1 MGKRWCAALLCAVLA
16 CSMTGCGDFLDR
28 EWYEVKD
35 HSPTYYEGEGRDVL
49 RADTYQDLVNNILIL
64 VGNHAESGTIWLYYA
79 QEGLDAAEAAEKAS
93 REVEKDTPMGSYA
106 VSYIQYTVDDTARNY
121 SEIVVTIGYK
131 RTEKEIINMVHAT
144 NVSALH
150 DLLSDAAAE
159 GKTSLVVQ
167 LSAFEGQSY
176 QVRQAVAQ
184 VQAAHDYAADRGW
197 RYWIS
202 DVGRYLRKQVAAS
215 PLPNA
220 EQGDSRHDRSF
231 DFSACCVFLL
241 FRLFCALRRKPAA
254 GILFSVRHAEDSWL
268 QHGKSIRDVR
278 CVAGRND
285 PSDAHWRLSGVY
297 GGRYEDND
305 IGSPAC

>member
-184 VQAAHDYAADRGW
+184 VAVRWPPLQRAVRICQQT
-197 RYWIS
+197 RIS
-202 DVGRYLRKQVAAS
+202 NT
-215 PLPNA
+215 PL
-220 EQGDSRHDRSF
+220 
-231 DFSACCVFLL
+231 
-241 FRLFCALRRKPAA
+241 KM
-254 GILFSVRHAEDSWL
+254 
-268 QHGKSIRDVR
+268 
-278 CVAGRND
+278 
-285 PSDAHWRLSGVY
+285 
-297 GGRYEDND
+297 
-305 IGSPAC
+305 

>member
-184 VQAAHDYAADRGW
+184 VQAAVGGSGW
-197 RYWIS
+197 TTNFY
-202 DVGRYLRKQVAAS
+202 
-215 PLPNA
+215 PNA
-220 EQGDSRHDRSF
+220 DT
-231 DFSACCVFLL
+231 
-241 FRLFCALRRKPAA
+241 P
-254 GILFSVRHAEDSWL
+254 
-268 QHGKSIRDVR
+268 
-278 CVAGRND
+278 
-285 PSDAHWRLSGVY
+285 GVVEIIM
-297 GGRYEDND
+297 R
-305 IGSPAC
+305 

>member
-184 VQAAHDYAADRGW
+184 VQAAVDGSGW
-197 RYWIS
+197 TTNFY
-202 DVGRYLRKQVAAS
+202 
-215 PLPNA
+215 PNA
-220 EQGDSRHDRSF
+220 DN
-231 DFSACCVFLL
+231 
-241 FRLFCALRRKPAA
+241 P
-254 GILFSVRHAEDSWL
+254 
-268 QHGKSIRDVR
+268 
-278 CVAGRND
+278 
-285 PSDAHWRLSGVY
+285 GVVEIIM
-297 GGRYEDND
+297 R
-305 IGSPAC
+305 

>member
-1 MGKRWCAALLCAVLA
+1 MGKRWCAVLLCAVLA

-176 QVRQAVAQ
+176 QVQQTVYQ
-184 VQAAHDYAADRGW
+184 VQSAMGGSGW
-197 RYWIS
+197 VTNFY
-202 DVGRYLRKQVAAS
+202 
-215 PLPNA
+215 PNA
-220 EQGDSRHDRSF
+220 
-231 DFSACCVFLL
+231 AN
-241 FRLFCALRRKPAA
+241 A
-254 GILFSVRHAEDSWL
+254 GVVEILMR
-268 QHGKSIRDVR
+268 
-278 CVAGRND
+278 
-285 PSDAHWRLSGVY
+285 
-297 GGRYEDND
+297 
-305 IGSPAC
+305 

>member
-121 SEIVVTIGYK
+121 SEIVVSIGYK

-176 QVRQAVAQ
+176 QVQQTVYQ
-184 VQAAHDYAADRGW
+184 VQSAMGGSGW
-197 RYWIS
+197 VTNFY
-202 DVGRYLRKQVAAS
+202 
-215 PLPNA
+215 PNA
-220 EQGDSRHDRSF
+220 
-231 DFSACCVFLL
+231 AN
-241 FRLFCALRRKPAA
+241 A
-254 GILFSVRHAEDSWL
+254 GVVEILMR
-268 QHGKSIRDVR
+268 
-278 CVAGRND
+278 
-285 PSDAHWRLSGVY
+285 
-297 GGRYEDND
+297 
-305 IGSPAC
+305 

>member
-184 VQAAHDYAADRGW
+184 VQAAVGGSGW
-197 RYWIS
+197 TPNFY
-202 DVGRYLRKQVAAS
+202 
-215 PLPNA
+215 PNA
-220 EQGDSRHDRSF
+220 DT
-231 DFSACCVFLL
+231 
-241 FRLFCALRRKPAA
+241 P
-254 GILFSVRHAEDSWL
+254 
-268 QHGKSIRDVR
+268 
-278 CVAGRND
+278 
-285 PSDAHWRLSGVY
+285 GVVEIIM
-297 GGRYEDND
+297 R
-305 IGSPAC
+305 

>member
-150 DLLSDAAAE
+150 DLLSEAAAE

-167 LSAFEGQSY
+167 LSAFEGQS
-176 QVRQAVAQ
+176 
-184 VQAAHDYAADRGW
+184 
-197 RYWIS
+197 
-202 DVGRYLRKQVAAS
+202 
-215 PLPNA
+215 
-220 EQGDSRHDRSF
+220 
-231 DFSACCVFLL
+231 
-241 FRLFCALRRKPAA
+241 
-254 GILFSVRHAEDSWL
+254 
-268 QHGKSIRDVR
+268 
-278 CVAGRND
+278 
-285 PSDAHWRLSGVY
+285 
-297 GGRYEDND
+297 
-305 IGSPAC
+305 

>member
-176 QVRQAVAQ
+176 QVRQAGGAG
-184 VQAAHDYAADRGW
+184 QAAAGGSGW
-197 RYWIS
+197 TTNFY
-202 DVGRYLRKQVAAS
+202 
-215 PLPNA
+215 PNA
-220 EQGDSRHDRSF
+220 DN
-231 DFSACCVFLL
+231 
-241 FRLFCALRRKPAA
+241 P
-254 GILFSVRHAEDSWL
+254 
-268 QHGKSIRDVR
+268 
-278 CVAGRND
+278 
-285 PSDAHWRLSGVY
+285 GVVEIIM
-297 GGRYEDND
+297 R
-305 IGSPAC
+305 

>member
-176 QVRQAVAQ
+176 QVQQTVYQ
-184 VQAAHDYAADRGW
+184 VQSVMGGSGW
-197 RYWIS
+197 VTNFY
-202 DVGRYLRKQVAAS
+202 
-215 PLPNA
+215 PNA
-220 EQGDSRHDRSF
+220 
-231 DFSACCVFLL
+231 AN
-241 FRLFCALRRKPAA
+241 A
-254 GILFSVRHAEDSWL
+254 GVVEILMR
-268 QHGKSIRDVR
+268 
-278 CVAGRND
+278 
-285 PSDAHWRLSGVY
+285 
-297 GGRYEDND
+297 
-305 IGSPAC
+305 